1 MYRVKNIGNLSSLR
15 TKTVIFSV
23 ASSDNRQNDRVY
35 APRDTRKRSIAA
47 ECLLRCRLTL
57 MFSKSLMLSVTV
69 SKLCSTLFRCAT
81 RKRSMVVITGTCY
94 LNSRYCHKSCT
105 VLLVA
110 RITPFQQDSALA
122 HRARDTAQLLQQKTP
137 EFNALWPPNGPNLN
151 LMVDYHVCGLMQE
164 QAYKTAMRDTADLKQ
179 RLIETWSGIPR
190 LSSTKSLTSGLRLR
204 ACVKAKGRH
213 SEHSLKA
220 AGSYES
226 HQMLPHC

>member
-47 ECLLRCRLTL
+47 ECLLRCRLIL

-69 SKLCSTLFRCAT
+69 SKLCSTLFCCAT

-94 LNSRYCHKSCT
+94 LNSRYCQSCT

-137 EFNALWPPNGPNLN
+137 EFNAPDLWPPNGPNLN

-190 LSSTKSLTSGLRLR
+190 LSSTKSLTTTTTSLRQS
-204 ACVKAKGRH
+204 KGT
-213 SEHSLKA
+213 LKA